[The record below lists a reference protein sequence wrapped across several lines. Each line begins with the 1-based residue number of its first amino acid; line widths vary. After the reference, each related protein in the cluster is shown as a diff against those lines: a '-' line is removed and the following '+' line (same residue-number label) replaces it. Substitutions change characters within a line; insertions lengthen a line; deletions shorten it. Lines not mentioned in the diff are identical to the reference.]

1 MQWIT
6 EETGWILPEE
16 SGFLPDDRTGEQP
29 APEQLVRLGAA
40 LAEASPRCMIGYE
53 ADSGRAKSDAML
65 LAGAAASAGGTV
77 ILVPDCAPAELG
89 AASRAGGCGLVLYA
103 GADRL
108 RMYAGGLL
116 PITRQQAD
124 ALQSAA
130 GKSPVWRGKQETGSI
145 SDGKAL
151 CLLYPAQILSRLPA
165 EFHLKPECGSASA
178 RIRTLSA
185 QIFRGGKGEEL
196 TVQLSADGRRVS
208 LYADSIGWL
217 FWEQLLLM
225 RARQA
230 LLHGEDAA
238 LPYWVP
244 HTAELMAEKAGRRI
258 LRYASRSDGS
268 DQEARALALRQGF
281 TLDGLALAAD
291 ILRIQ
296 AEEEPDLKRW
306 ADALPPCRTV
316 RRILYTDAPADAAA
330 RCGTVMKT
338 VHTPEG
344 LRVADRRG
352 SALLR
357 PSVTGRTVTMLVEA
371 ISMEAASELAGD
383 LAALITGGRRNAE

>member
-16 SGFLPDDRTGEQP
+16 SGFLPDDRTGGQP
-29 APEQLVRLGAA
+29 APEELIRLGAA
-40 LAEASPRCMIGYE
+40 LAEASPRCMVGYE
-53 ADSGRAKSDAML
+53 PDSGKARADAML
-65 LAGAAASAGGTV
+65 LAGAAASAGGPV

-89 AASRAGGCGLVLYA
+89 QASRAGTCGLVLFA

-116 PITRQQAD
+116 PVTKQQAES
-124 ALQSAA
+124 LKAA
-130 GKSPVWRGKQETGSI
+130 AAREPVWRGKQETGSI
-145 SDGKAL
+145 SEGKAL
-151 CLLYPAQILSRLPA
+151 RLLYPAQILARMPA
-165 EFHLKPECGSASA
+165 ECLMKPECSSASG
-178 RIRTLSA
+178 RIRTLA
-185 QIFRGGKGEEL
+185 EQVFRGGSGEEL

-208 LYADSIGWL
+208 VYAERVGWL

-225 RARQA
+225 RTQHC

-244 HTAELMAEKAGRRI
+244 HTAELMAKRAGRRI

-268 DQEARALALRQGF
+268 DREARALAISQGF
-281 TLDGLALAAD
+281 TLDGLALTAD

-306 ADALPPCRTV
+306 AESLPPCKTV
-316 RRILYTDAPADAAA
+316 RRILYTDAAGDAAA
-330 RCGTVMKT
+330 RCGTVMRT
-338 VHTPEG
+338 VRTPEG
-344 LRVADRRG
+344 LRVSDRRG
-352 SALLR
+352 AALLR
-357 PSVTGRTVTMLVEA
+357 PSASGKTLTMLVEA
-371 ISMEAASELAGD
+371 MSAEAASELAGD
-383 LAALITGGRRNAE
+383 IASLISAKRD